1 MTQWTRRTWLAGA
14 ALAAPLL
21 ATACSQT
28 QMLAAVDLLTPDSD
42 SLREADAAFGPD
54 PRQRLD
60 LYAPRGAAGS
70 PAVLFLFGGSWR
82 QGNRA
87 SYRFVAE
94 ALVARGVVVGVADYR
109 LAPAARHPDFAE
121 DAALAT
127 RWMLD
132 NVKPHGGDPA
142 SLTLLGHSAGSM
154 NALQLAL
161 DPRHL
166 ARVGL
171 ARRDLAGVVALAP
184 PTGQEVQRS
193 RRLAPLFETADP
205 PGSAWPYRLAG
216 HGGAGAPPL
225 LLVAGAEDFLIRA
238 ENVEALGHAVT
249 AAGGGAETLV
259 VPGAGHIGV
268 LSDLWLGQARAE
280 PWVGRLVRP
289 GPGTARA

>member
-1 MTQWTRRTWLAGA
+1 MTPWTRRTWLAGA

-21 ATACSQT
+21 AAACSQT

-42 SLREADAAFGPD
+42 SLRVADAAFGPD

-60 LYAPRGAAGS
+60 LYAPHDAAGR
-70 PAVLFLFGGSWR
+70 PAVLFLYGGSWR
-82 QGNRA
+82 QGSRA

-121 DAALAT
+121 DAALAV
-127 RWMLD
+127 RWILD
-132 NVKPHGGDPA
+132 NLAAHGGDPA

-161 DPRHL
+161 DSRHL

-171 ARRDLAGVVALAP
+171 TRRDLAGVVALAP

-216 HGGAGAPPL
+216 QGGAGAPPL
-225 LLVAGAEDFLIRA
+225 LLVAGAEDFLIPA
-238 ENVEALGHAVT
+238 GNVAALGQAI
-249 AAGGGAETLV
+249 AASGGPVETLV

-268 LSDLWLGQARAE
+268 LSDLWLGSERAE

-289 GPGTARA
+289 RPGQARA

>member
-21 ATACSQT
+21 ATACSQN

-42 SLREADAAFGPD
+42 SLRVGDAAFGPD

-60 LYAPRGAAGS
+60 LYAPNDAAGR
-70 PAVLFLFGGSWR
+70 PAVLFLYGGSWR
-82 QGNRA
+82 QGSRA

-121 DAALAT
+121 DAALAV

-132 NVKPHGGDPA
+132 NVRPHGGDPA
-142 SLTLLGHSAGSM
+142 SLMLLGHSAGSM
-154 NALQLAL
+154 NALLLAL

-171 ARRDLAGVVALAP
+171 SRRDLAGVVALAP

-216 HGGAGAPPL
+216 QGGPGAPPL
-225 LLVAGAEDFLIRA
+225 LLVAGAEDFLIPV
-238 ENVEALGHAVT
+238 ENVAALGQAVV
-249 AAGGGAETLV
+249 AAGGPAETLV

-268 LSDLWLGQARAE
+268 LSDLWLGNPRAE
-280 PWVGRLVRP
+280 PWVGRLLQP
-289 GPGTARA
+289 PAAAARA